1 MTARILLPC
10 LLWAAG
16 VSAAKLPEWY
26 ARSLEDA
33 EFQAR
38 LVRDVGEIERVTGDR
53 FAGDVILVEIKV
65 RPLYGSAVTLQRQDF
80 LLRSRSNN
88 DTSHAQSPDRIAGSA
103 VLELGGKRTTSS
115 PSVFADDTNSPVWGG
130 APGTGTRPRRLGTPA
145 NTVGSGVAREQ
156 QQRLEPRTQGEDPV
170 LERLHAIE
178 LPLET
183 ADNPV
188 AGYLYFEIPA
198 KNKRKHLEL
207 SYDGALGE
215 FLIEFK
221 KLE

>member
-1 MTARILLPC
+1 MTVRILLLC

-16 VSAAKLPEWY
+16 VPAAKLPDWY
-26 ARSLEDA
+26 ARFLDDA

-53 FAGDVILVEIKV
+53 FAGDIILIEIKV
-65 RPLYGSAVTLQRQDF
+65 RPLYGSTVALRRDNF

-103 VLELGGKRTTSS
+103 VLELGAKRTTSS
-115 PSVFADDTNSPVWGG
+115 AGVFADDTNSPVWGG

-145 NTVGSGVAREQ
+145 NTVGSGVASEQ
-156 QQRLEPRTQGEDPV
+156 QQTLEQRTQGEEPV
-170 LERLHAIE
+170 LDRLHAIE

-183 ADNPV
+183 ADDPV
-188 AGYLYFEIPA
+188 AGYLYFELPA

-207 SYDGALGE
+207 SYDGVLGE

-221 KLE
+221 KPE